1 MRKCENTLN
10 SSKGITLIA
19 LVVTIII
26 LIILS
31 GISISMLTGQN
42 GILTRAAEAKEKT
55 EKAQAE
61 EQSTLSELESQM
73 NNYQDDGFDK
83 EKGVNRPQLASG
95 MTRVMFTDPTSSSNG
110 TIIKD
115 GESGWSTDWYDYNS
129 QKWANVMTKDGS
141 MWVWI
146 PRYAYRI
153 HKENGVET
161 QKFDVVFLVGLTDNY
176 YDENGKLQTA
186 QRQTSENQTIVTNGD
201 TYTVHPAFT
210 NESSINYTN
219 GGWNEELAG
228 IWVAKFEAGLPD
240 ESSAPKT
247 TAVTGMGN
255 SYYPVFQ
262 GKKCSYN
269 NINVSECYLLS
280 KTLTETNNPY
290 GFSSSTDSHL
300 IKNSEWGAAAY
311 LSYSKYGKTGG
322 TYDTTKEVYIN
333 NVSYGYWGE
342 SSIKTTVRGNNG
354 YAVTGYAGDN
364 ASQEQNILS
373 STTLGDTVTGT
384 KISYAWYTNNGI
396 KASTTGNM
404 YGIYDMS
411 GGLAEYT
418 ASYVKVTSA
427 NANYSNL
434 SSYLQS
440 YGKAFVFA
448 NGSSSSYKGNTEYA
462 TEYPEYASGKIFD
475 GLASRYGDG
484 FYETQTWF
492 GDWENNDASGPFF
505 TRGANWNNTS
515 NAGVFGFDDDNGNS
529 NNNKRFPYRVGGAV
543 AL

>member
-26 LIILS
+26 LIILA

-61 EQSTLSELESQM
+61 EQSALSELESQM

-83 EKGVNRPQLASG
+83 EKEVNRPQLASG

-146 PRYAYRI
+146 PRYAYI
-153 HKENGVET
+153 INADKSMDI
-161 QKFDVVFLVGLTDNY
+161 KFLVGTTNKW
-176 YDENGKLQTA
+176 YDPKTNKTEDLPAGYKIHPCFQNGTKTGYQ
-186 QRQTSENQTIVTNGD
+186 NGEWK
-201 TYTVHPAFT
+201 A
-210 NESSINYTN
+210 EIR
-219 GGWNEELAG
+219 G

-247 TAVTGMGN
+247 TSISGLDNG
-255 SYYPVFQ
+255 YYPVFQ
-262 GKKCSYN
+262 GKKEAYN
-269 NINVSECYLLS
+269 YITVSQCYLLS
-280 KTLTETNNPY
+280 KALTEKNNPY

-300 IKNSEWGAAAY
+300 IKDSEWGAAAY

-333 NVSYGYWGE
+333 NVSYGYMLGD
-342 SSIKTTVRGNNG
+342 SIKTSIRGIG
-354 YAVTGYAGDN
+354 SYAITGYAGEDV
-364 ASQEQNILS
+364 ASSENVLS
-373 STTLGDTVTGT
+373 SKILGDVVTGT
-384 KISYAWYTNNGI
+384 AGASYAWYTKNGI
-396 KASTTGNM
+396 KASTTGNI

-418 ASYVKVTSA
+418 SSYV
-427 NANYSNL
+427 NAKSNIT
-434 SSYLQS
+434 LQNFL
-440 YGKAFVFA
+440 KAYCAEFT
-448 NGSSSSYKGNTEYA
+448 YKGDNIIEESTPYA
-462 TEYPEYASGKIFD
+462 TVYPEYAEGKLLQGISD
-475 GLASRYGDG
+475 RYGDAI
-484 FYETQTWF
+484 YETAFWL
-492 GDWENNDASGPFF
+492 DDDINNDVSGPIVS
-505 TRGANWNNTS
+505 RGDGWYVDKF
-515 NAGVFGFDDDNGNS
+515 AGIFAYDDVVGVCYEYYG
-529 NNNKRFPYRVGGAV
+529 RFPYSISNAIGFI
-543 AL
+543 

>member
-26 LIILS
+26 LIILA

-61 EQSTLSELESQM
+61 EQSALSELESQM

-95 MTRVMFTDPTSSSNG
+95 MTRVMFTNPTSSSNG
-110 TIIKD
+110 EIIKD
-115 GESGWSTDWYDYNS
+115 GENGWSTDWYDYNS

-146 PRYAYRI
+146 PRYAYI
-153 HKENGVET
+153 INADKSMDI
-161 QKFDVVFLVGLTDNY
+161 KFLVGTTNKWY
-176 YDENGKLQTA
+176 
-186 QRQTSENQTIVTNGD
+186 NQETKKTEDLPEG
-201 TYTVHPAFT
+201 YKVHPCFQ
-210 NESSINYTN
+210 N
-219 GGWNEELAG
+219 GSKTGYQNGEWKAEIRG

-322 TYDTTKEVYIN
+322 KYDTTKEVYIN
-333 NVSYGYWGE
+333 NVSYGYWGQ

-384 KISYAWYTNNGI
+384 KTSYAWYTNNGI

-427 NANYSNL
+427 NVNYSDL

-448 NGSSSSYKGNTEYA
+448 NGSSGSYKGNTEYV

-505 TRGANWNNTS
+505 TRGAYWHFS
-515 NAGVFGFDDDNGNS
+515 SCAGVFGFDDDLGYS
-529 NNNKRFPYRVGGAV
+529 YYDERFPYRVGGAV
-543 AL
+543 ALRTFLVT